1 MSRNSPTVAMCSRP
15 GAADPPYKQ
24 RAVAAG
30 QYFRLTDEAPGAP
43 VLSTT
48 TLRRGFPRRL
58 GRYPT
63 SLIVLTV
70 TSGIDRGG

>member
-1 MSRNSPTVAMCSRP
+1 MRRNSPTVARCSRP
-15 GAADPPYKQ
+15 GGPALLKQ

-30 QYFRLTDEAPGAP
+30 QYFRLTDEAPGAR

-58 GRYPT
+58 GRHPT

-70 TSGIDRGG
+70 TSGIDRAG